1 MEGEREREVMLL
13 LESAVNAGDAAAKE
27 EEEEEGV
34 FNNNESRCIDL
45 LKFLKDF
52 PITVDVLLS
61 TQIDKHLT
69 HLKNHQREKIRLM
82 AVSLLEIWSN
92 KIKDDPSS
100 SSTNRDD
107 DVLNVI
113 SSSHQ
118 SSGNYKRKPET
129 CKTKRNR
136 LLAHEDSCFKKSPK
150 ERPSRVSKEISNN
163 STSDASRNKVRE
175 ILQGAFSMV
184 AREVSRREEE
194 VKERVKG
201 CDPVSVAAS
210 VESVMF
216 NKMGPYNGAKKLKY
230 RSIMFNVKDPENPD
244 LRRKILLGDI
254 EPELLI
260 SLSSEEMA
268 SHRRQWKNHQI
279 KQRAYYGLIRKPV
292 DQDSVAKSNGDEAM
306 QIESL

>member
-1 MEGEREREVMLL
+1 MEGERELMLL
-13 LESAVNAGDAAAKE
+13 LESAVNAAEAAAKE
-27 EEEEEGV
+27 EEEV
-34 FNNNESRCIDL
+34 S
-45 LKFLKDF
+45 KDF

-82 AVSLLEIWSN
+82 AVWLLEIWSN
-92 KIKDDPSS
+92 KIKDDRSS
-100 SSTNRDD
+100 SSRNRD

-129 CKTKRNR
+129 CDVMVPETKRNR
-136 LLAHEDSCFKKSPK
+136 LLAQGDSGFKKPPK

-175 ILQGAFSMV
+175 ILLEAFSRV

-216 NKMGPYNGAKKLKY
+216 NKMGPYNGAKELKY
-230 RSIMFNVKDPENPD
+230 RSIMFNIKDPENPD

-254 EPELLI
+254 
-260 SLSSEEMA
+260 
-268 SHRRQWKNHQI
+268 
-279 KQRAYYGLIRKPV
+279 KP
-292 DQDSVAKSNGDEAM
+292 
-306 QIESL
+306 

>member
-1 MEGEREREVMLL
+1 MEGELEREVMLL
-13 LESAVNAGDAAAKE
+13 LESAVNAADAAAK
-27 EEEEEGV
+27 EEGV

-82 AVSLLEIWSN
+82 AVWLLEIWSN
-92 KIKDDPSS
+92 KIKDDRSS
-100 SSTNRDD
+100 SSRNRDD

-136 LLAHEDSCFKKSPK
+136 LLAQQDSGFKKQPK
-150 ERPSRVSKEISNN
+150 ARPSRVSKEISNN
-163 STSDASRNKVRE
+163 TTSPDASRNKVRE
-175 ILQGAFSMV
+175 ILLEAFSRV
-184 AREVSRREEE
+184 ACEVSRRGEE

-268 SHRRQWKNHQI
+268 SHRRQWNNHRI
-279 KQRAYYGLIRKPV
+279 KQRAYFGLIRKSV
-292 DQDSVAKSNGDEAM
+292 DQDSVAKSNGDEAI
-306 QIESL
+306 QIESLW